1 MPLPALALPAA
12 LSRVPKW
19 AWIALGAVLLLA
31 AFYFALDAYGDSR
44 YREGKKDADAAW
56 QAASDKLI
64 QKSQDAGTKADKA
77 AATRQADF
85 AAKQEAEKE
94 KIDAV
99 LEEGGSPLD
108 VLFGAD
114 RP

>member
-1 MPLPALALPAA
+1 MTGLAGARALMGG
-12 LSRVPKW
+12 VPRW
-19 AWIALGAVLLLA
+19 AWVAIGAVVLVL

-44 YREGKKDADAAW
+44 YDAGKKDADAAW

-77 AATRQADF
+77 AAARDADF